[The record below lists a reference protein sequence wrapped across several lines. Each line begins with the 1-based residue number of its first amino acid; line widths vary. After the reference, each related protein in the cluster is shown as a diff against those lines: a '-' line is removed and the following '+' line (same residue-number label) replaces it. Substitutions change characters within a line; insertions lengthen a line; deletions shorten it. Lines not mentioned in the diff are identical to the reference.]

1 MTMDDT
7 DEKVTPMDADS
18 GSSSVLILVRR
29 DPRPLRCHI
38 EPTRIIATVLI
49 AIGRND
55 DRIVR

>member
-18 GSSSVLILVRR
+18 CSSRVLILVRR
-29 DPRPLRCHI
+29 DPQPLRFHI

-49 AIGRND
+49 AIGCND